1 MRPMSVGKCISED
14 GSQRPGPVVTA
25 CSAGGYRLKAAGCNG
40 LPSVRPHQAG
50 NLNGC
55 FLRLVEQH
63 RKIGPTSVSIEHA
76 NNSSQAA
83 LAV

>member
-40 LPSVRPHQAG
+40 LPFVRPHQAG
-50 NLNGC
+50 NS
-55 FLRLVEQH
+55 
-63 RKIGPTSVSIEHA
+63 IGHFV
-76 NNSSQAA
+76 Q
-83 LAV
+83 LD

>member
-1 MRPMSVGKCISED
+1 MQLLHKNGVNIDKTLYWHVMRPMSVGKCISED

-50 NLNGC
+50 SLNGC
-55 FLRLVEQH
+55 FLRL
-63 RKIGPTSVSIEHA
+63 G
-76 NNSSQAA
+76 
-83 LAV
+83 

>member
-50 NLNGC
+50 NLN
-55 FLRLVEQH
+55 VEQH